1 VTENTSS
8 SAALLDELLDI
19 MVNDSENVERVAA
32 LLTDDCAWVMEPGG
46 TEYHGREEIR
56 AFMGIAMSGR
66 THDQSRYRI
75 EIVNAFAGKEYL
87 CIEYTHGA
95 KLTGAFTLGL
105 RPRIPAGISRYC
117 MTYHLRDGKID
128 RVHEYINSTSW
139 FLSCLIP
146 LALSYLHWLTKRKAA
161 RSRRALAV

>member
-19 MVNDSENVERVAA
+19 MVNDSENLERVAA
-32 LLTDDCAWVMEPGG
+32 LLTGDCTWVMEPGG
-46 TEYHGREEIR
+46 TEYHGLEEIR

-66 THDQSRYRI
+66 THHRGRYRI
-75 EIVNAFAGKEYL
+75 EIVNAFAGQEHL

-128 RVHEYINSTSW
+128 QVHEYINSSSW
-139 FLSCLIP
+139 FLSSLIP
-146 LALSYLHWLTKRKAA
+146 FALSYLHWLTRRKTA
-161 RSRRALAV
+161 RLRRALAA